1 MTTQMSKLRHYDHSK
16 IVIIINF
23 VRFLLPFF
31 KSSVVYIHILLSRVN
46 LLYSVNDIKI
56 HTMERL
62 LNFTHTHKLVH
73 VCITAMN
80 YFIILVTEHE

>member
-23 VRFLLPFF
+23 VCFFLPFF

-62 LNFTHTHKLVH
+62 LNFTHTHTQTGTCLH
-73 VCITAMN
+73 NRNELFYNFSYRA
-80 YFIILVTEHE
+80 